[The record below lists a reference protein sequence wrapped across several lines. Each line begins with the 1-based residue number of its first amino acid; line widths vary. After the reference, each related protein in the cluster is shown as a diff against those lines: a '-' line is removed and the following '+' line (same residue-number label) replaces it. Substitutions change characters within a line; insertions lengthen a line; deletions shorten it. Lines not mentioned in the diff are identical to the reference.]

1 MYPLCTHHRHIF
13 ENFRRRL
20 ARRRDPSKPPPIKKP
35 KSDDDDEAQR
45 PQIGSGGLAPGSS
58 IIDEVDTHRKKEAAQ
73 ERPSPLKVREPVKYI
88 DPTTIKRTQK
98 DPHPVKR
105 VQWLQKMATRLVRH
119 RGRLSKGDKILRTER
134 FDVSKSP
141 FFKTSVKKLG
151 PLARQIAGK
160 PLEEAMVQMRFSKK
174 LVARDVL
181 KHLEYARN
189 KAIAEKRMGIGLEI
203 PTPEGVAKKE
213 GEQLGEGR
221 ALVIEDKKGK
231 RRKIEDPSSMYVDQA
246 WVGRGK
252 YQFGTDYRA
261 RGRAHKL
268 HLPYTSEFPSFMGDG
283 RLG

>member
-20 ARRRDPSKPPPIKKP
+20 ARSRDPTKPPPIRKP
-35 KSDDDDEAQR
+35 KSDDDDEAR
-45 PQIGSGGLAPGSS
+45 APQLGSGGLAPGSS
-58 IIDEVDTHRKKEAAQ
+58 ILDEVDPRREDKEGP
-73 ERPSPLKVREPVKYI
+73 PSSLTVREPAKYI
-88 DPTTIKRTQK
+88 DPTTIKRTMK
-98 DPHPVKR
+98 DPNPVKR

-141 FFKTSVKKLG
+141 FIKTSVKKLG

-174 LVARDVL
+174 RAARDVL

-189 KAIAEKRMGIGLEI
+189 KAIVEKQMGIALDI
-203 PTPEGVAKKE
+203 PTPDGVAKKE
-213 GEQLGEGR
+213 EQLGDGK

-231 RRKIEDPSSMYVDQA
+231 RRKIEDRSSVYIDQA

-261 RGRAHKL
+261 RGQAYKL
-268 HLPYTSEFPSFMGDG
+268 HLPYTSECLSVIRDG
-283 RLG
+283 RPG